1 MFSGVSIVCFASSY
15 AIAWALELYRL
26 LFHRGARGL
35 ATLGFAGAGLVA
47 HTAFLY
53 YRAVHQ
59 IGAPLSSER
68 DWYLVAA
75 WVLVLVYLFLAV
87 LHPKV
92 PFGLFL
98 LPLAMAMIGAAK
110 FLASAEPLAREPAS
124 KVWGAVHGISI
135 MLAAVSVLV
144 GFAAG
149 LMYFGQVR
157 HLKAKR
163 PLAGGIRLPSLEW
176 LQWAN
181 SRAIYA
187 SVLMLGI
194 GVLAGMVLNRIHRD
208 DGMSRLPW
216 NDPVVLSTWLMFAWL
231 LVAVVINAFYRPVR
245 QGHKVAYLT
254 VASFLFLVIVLAIGL
269 LAGSRHW
276 ERGEVRGQGAG
287 VRDQGA
293 EQVASGQKLVASG
306 QWSVVSSEGLGFR
319 GQDTEAVNYKSEI
332 RNQKSLASSPQPLVS
347 HSNPEIP
354 KSPIPNL
361 QSPIPVSIVG
371 GEPC

>member
-15 AIAWALELYRL
+15 AIAWALELSRL
-26 LFHRGARGL
+26 VFRGGARGL
-35 ATLGFAGAGLVA
+35 ATLGFAGAGFVA

-53 YRAVHQ
+53 HRAVNQ
-59 IGAPLSSER
+59 MGSPLSSER

-75 WVLVLVYLFLAV
+75 WVLVLVYVYLAL

-124 KVWGAVHGISI
+124 KGGGAVHGVSI

-181 SRAIYA
+181 SRAIFA

-194 GVLAGMVLNRIHRD
+194 GVLAGMVLNRIRMD
-208 DGMSRLPW
+208 DRPPPLPW
-216 NDPVVLSTWLMFAWL
+216 NDPVVLSTWLMFFWL
-231 LVAVVINAFYRPVR
+231 LAAVVVSTVYRPAR
-245 QGHKVAYLT
+245 QGYKVAYLT
-254 VASFLFLVIVLAIGL
+254 VASFLFLVIVLAVGL

-276 ERGEVRGQGAG
+276 ERGEKVISGEGKGAG
-287 VRDQGA
+287 DESTWQL
-293 EQVASGQKLVASG
+293 EQDADYNRSQSALTLTLSQRA
-306 QWSVVSSEGLGFR
+306 R
-319 GQDTEAVNYKSEI
+319 GPE
-332 RNQKSLASSPQPLVS
+332 SSPQSLILNRSLSTLHSPPSTILVS
-347 HSNPEIP
+347 CP
-354 KSPIPNL
+354 
-361 QSPIPVSIVG
+361 QSPASIVG
-371 GEPC
+371 GRPC